1 MRSVRVE
8 GEETGTVIDHE
19 TTTSTDEQV
28 VREKWPNYVTGR
40 TTDGD
45 VAVFVPHG
53 HGWPLVVG
61 RGESHR
67 KAVHDAAERIR
78 KEQ

>member
-28 VREKWPNYVTGR
+28 VRDKWWQELCRRCGELWNNQWNATC
-40 TTDGD
+40 
-45 VAVFVPHG
+45 PHC
-53 HGWPLVVG
+53 HAWPRRVI
-61 RGESHR
+61 
-67 KAVHDAAERIR
+67 ERIR
-78 KEQ
+78 KEQP